1 MPPKKA
7 AGGAKAGK
15 SKGGDKNDDGSKGEK
30 KGANSV
36 KVDTYLFHN
45 INIIIK

>member
-15 SKGGDKNDDGSKGEK
+15 SKPADDGDKGKGEK
-30 KGANSV
+30 KGGTAV
-36 KVDTYLFHN
+36 KVRILF
-45 INIIIK
+45 